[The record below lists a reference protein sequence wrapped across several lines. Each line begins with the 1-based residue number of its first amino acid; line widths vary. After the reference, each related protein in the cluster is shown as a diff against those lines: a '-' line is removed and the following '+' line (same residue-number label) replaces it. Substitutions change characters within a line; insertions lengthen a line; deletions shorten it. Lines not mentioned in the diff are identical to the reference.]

1 MTGGLGNDVYV
12 VDKVGD
18 KVIETSTLATEIDSV
33 NSSVSYTLAANV
45 ENLTLTG
52 TAAVNGKGNGLANT
66 LIGNTANNLLL
77 GNAGNDTL
85 SGAAGNDK
93 LDGGTGNDALTGGA
107 GLDIFRFTTAPTANV
122 DTLTDFSVADDT
134 LQLENAVF
142 KKLASPGVLKAAN
155 FVKAGAA
162 HDLND
167 YLVYNPAT
175 GALSYDADGGGV
187 GAAQQIALL
196 GVNLALTNADFVII

>member
-1 MTGGLGNDVYV
+1 MT
-12 VDKVGD
+12 
-18 KVIETSTLATEIDSV
+18 ETSTLTTEIDSV

-45 ENLTLTG
+45 ENLSLTG
-52 TAAVNGKGNGLANT
+52 TAAINGTGNSSANT
-66 LIGNTANNLLL
+66 LIGDT
-77 GNAGNDTL
+77 GNDTL
-85 SGAAGNDK
+85 SGSSGNDI
-93 LDGGTGNDALTGGA
+93 LDGGIGNDALTGGA

-142 KKLASPGVLKAAN
+142 KKLATPGVLKAAN

-175 GALSYDADGGGV
+175 GTLSYDADGNGTGV
-187 GAAQQIALL
+187 AVQIALL